1 VKRYESPLQKDKRQ
15 KKRIAAAVGAFGT
28 FVTLALL
35 AGFAYT
41 QLKSVEHDDET
52 NCPNSL
58 SDLAA
63 YTVILIDA
71 TDKMN
76 STQVIEIKNL
86 IKSVA
91 LNLPSDG
98 RLDVLSVTDSG
109 DIIDLMFCR
118 CSLEKGGEGL
128 GLIDNP
134 RLQKVQWEE
143 AYWGPLTDF
152 LNSLDSQPEASH
164 TPLMEGIQKLS
175 SHFPF
180 EQAPQLIESGWN
192 LIIISDLLQ
201 NSATLNLYQEPDI
214 TFEEFRTRGEF
225 HSARAD
231 LEGANVKVHLVHR
244 PRAFERGLQGVP
256 QMEFWNHWFSN
267 CRVRDF
273 HLIRLIG

>member
-1 VKRYESPLQKDKRQ
+1 MRLHESPLQKEKRQ
-15 KKRIAAAVGAFGT
+15 KKRIAAVVGAFGA
-28 FVTLALL
+28 FVTLTLL
-35 AGFAYT
+35 AGFIYT
-41 QLKSVEHDDET
+41 QLRTVGHDDET

-58 SDLAA
+58 SDLTA

-71 TDKMN
+71 TDRMN
-76 STQVIEIKNL
+76 DTQIIEIKNL

-109 DIIDLMFCR
+109 DIIDLKFCR

-143 AYWGPLTDF
+143 AYWGPLTKF
-152 LNSLDSQPEASH
+152 LDSLDSQPEATH

-180 EQAPQLIESGWN
+180 EQAPQLIGGGWR
-192 LIIISDLLQ
+192 LVIVSDLLQ
-201 NSATLNLYQEPDI
+201 NSATLNLYHEPDI
-214 TFEEFRTRGEF
+214 TFEEFKTRGEF

-231 LEGANVKVHLVHR
+231 LEGANVEVHLVHR
-244 PRAFERGLQGVP
+244 PRAFERGLQGLP
-256 QMEFWNHWFSN
+256 QMEFWNQWFAN

-273 HLIRLIG
+273 HLKRLIG